1 MCRHMADSS
10 PQAQE
15 LQDVYNT
22 WNRWARS
29 EYEQVS
35 GISNHMQRV
44 TAEEFGERLKG
55 QWKVLMRDLK

>member
-1 MCRHMADSS
+1 MADSS

-22 WNRWARS
+22 WKRWARS

>member
-1 MCRHMADSS
+1 MADSS

-35 GISNHMQRV
+35 SISNHMKRV
-44 TAEEFGERLKG
+44 TAEEFGERLKE
-55 QWKVLMRDLK
+55 QRKVLIRDLK